1 MENKKAGRPPIQLKD
16 LPSDWQDVALT
27 HYSEGGSDIEFY
39 ADYLDICHE
48 TFTSLISREP
58 LFSETIKKARAKSE
72 AWWVKSGRVNL
83 KDKDFSA
90 TLWYMN
96 MKNRFGWCDKN
107 DVNHSGEIKNVKVD
121 LTIEELKQQ
130 ALTRG
135 LPSAI
140 FEE

>member
-1 MENKKAGRPPIQLKD
+1 MINKKAGRPPIQLKD
-16 LPSDWQDVALT
+16 LPADWQEAALI

-48 TFTSLISREP
+48 TFTSLINRES
-58 LFSETIKKARAKSE
+58 LFSETIKRGRAKSE
-72 AWWVKSGRVNL
+72 SWWVRSGRINL
-83 KDKDFSA
+83 KDKDFSS

-107 DVNHSGEIKNVKVD
+107 EINHSGRIENVKVD
-121 LTIEELKQQ
+121 FTIEELK
-130 ALTRG
+130 AEAEKRG